1 MEQTT
6 RTHKRTVAAGQLNAQ
21 REYWLRTLEG
31 DWEKTAWPPHRTPP
45 LRSRRREVV
54 EIELSK
60 LLVNRLEALAN
71 GSDQR
76 LHMILLAGYL
86 ILLSRYTGREDIV
99 VGTPTLKQTEAADF
113 VNTALPLRCRV
124 QGDLTFKQLLVAV
137 RGVVKEATKHQNYP
151 VETLPEQLG
160 RIQHGEEGFPLM
172 DTALLLESIHD
183 AADIRHL
190 DPALLI
196 IGRRNGGTLTLE
208 CDFDDG
214 LYEAGSLKLG
224 LRRLAMV
231 LEQGAADLERPISAI
246 QLATQEEKRLILDT
260 FNNTAI
266 DVPPG
271 QTVQSLVRRWAE
283 AGPDRVAVAFPA
295 RGNHAV
301 TYGELLDQALSSK
314 EELSDR
320 GVGPGSIVPICLPRS
335 IEMVIAM
342 LGAMEAA
349 CAYLPLDVH
358 WPEER
363 IASIVKDCG
372 PPVQER
378 GADEDR
384 LLLYVV
390 YTSGSTGRPKGGMVE
405 QRGFVNLV
413 HAHQRLFGDDEC
425 MRSSQV
431 ASPGFDAMAFE
442 VWPCLAAGGALVL
455 ADDETRVDALLM
467 KEWLITQCVT
477 ISYQPTVLAQQ
488 LTALD
493 WTDRGSVALRA
504 LRAAGDRL
512 TAAPPKPLPFTFY
525 NLYGPTETSVWSTWL
540 EVEAGG
546 DGAAPSIGKPLDNH
560 RIFIVDRYLNLQPP
574 GVPGELCIGG
584 VGLARGYLNRPE
596 LTDASF
602 ITSPFEERIY
612 RSGDLAQWLP
622 DGCVDFLGRIDH
634 QVKIR
639 GFRIELGEIQHQLER
654 HPEIRAAAVVVRRQE
669 GSEYLCACVEAE
681 ESISGAEVREFLGHR
696 LPDYMVPPFVV
707 RMEALPMLSSGKI
720 DRRRLEVMSRSMK
733 LEAEYAPPEDDIQRR
748 MAVLWG
754 ELLDLE
760 RVGIDDNFFT
770 IGGDSIKTV
779 RLLHRMEEEFTV
791 RLKTVDLYQQETI
804 RKLAP
809 LVREGLKNSVSG
821 GDTEVDSALR
831 HMDAMKEDFL
841 KDL

>member
-1 MEQTT
+1 L
-6 RTHKRTVAAGQLNAQ
+6 A
-21 REYWLRTLEG
+21 
-31 DWEKTAWPPHRTPP
+31 
-45 LRSRRREVV
+45 
-54 EIELSK
+54 
-60 LLVNRLEALAN
+60 ALAN

-76 LHMILLAGYL
+76 LHMILFAGYL
-86 ILLSRYTGREDIV
+86 ILLSRYTGQEDLV

-113 VNTALPLRCRV
+113 VNTALLLRCPV
-124 QGDLTFKQLLVAV
+124 DGDLTFKQLVVAV
-137 RGVVKEATKHQNYP
+137 RGVVVEATKHQNYP

-160 RIQHGEEGFPLM
+160 RVQDGDEGFPLL

-196 IGRRNGGTLTLE
+196 IGRLSGERLMLV

-214 LYEAGSLKLG
+214 LYEAPSMTLG
-224 LRRLAMV
+224 LQRLAMV
-231 LEQGAADLERPISAI
+231 LEQGTADLERPIAAI
-246 QLATQEEKRLILDT
+246 QLATEEEKRRILDG
-260 FNNTAI
+260 FNNTDV

-271 QTVQSLVRRWAE
+271 QTVQSLVRRRAE

-295 RGNHAV
+295 QGNQAV
-301 TYGELLDQALSSK
+301 TYGELLAQALSSK
-314 EELSDR
+314 EELADR

-335 IEMVIAM
+335 IEMVVAI
-342 LGAMEAA
+342 LGALEAG

-372 PPVQER
+372 PPVQDSSVDEER
-378 GADEDR
+378 R
-384 LLLYVV
+384 LLYVV

-405 QRGFVNLV
+405 QRGFVNLI
-413 HAHQRLFGDDEC
+413 HAHQRLFGDDEN
-425 MRSSQV
+425 MRASQV

-442 VWPCLAAGGALVL
+442 VWPCLAAGGTLIL
-455 ADDETRVDALLM
+455 ADDDTRVDALLM
-467 KEWLITQCVT
+467 KDWLISQCVT

-493 WTDRGSVALRA
+493 WTDQGIVALQA

-512 TAAPPKPLPFTFY
+512 TAAPEKPLPFKFY
-525 NLYGPTETSVWSTWL
+525 NLYGPTETTVWSTWL

-546 DGAAPSIGKPLDNH
+546 DGAAPSIGRPLDNH
-560 RIFIVDRYLNLQPP
+560 RIYIVDRYLNLQPA
-574 GVPGELCIGG
+574 GVPGEMCIGG
-584 VGLARGYLNRPE
+584 VGVARGYLNRPE
-596 LTDASF
+596 LTDSVFTA
-602 ITSPFEERIY
+602 SPFEKRIY
-612 RSGDLAQWLP
+612 RTGDLARWLP
-622 DGCVDFLGRIDH
+622 DGCVEFLGRVDH

-654 HPEIRAAAVVVRRQE
+654 HPAIRAAAVVVRRQE
-669 GSEYLCACVEAE
+669 GSENLCACVEAD
-681 ESISGAEVREFLGHR
+681 ESISGAEVREFLGQR

-707 RMEALPMLSSGKI
+707 RMEALPMLSSGKV
-720 DRRRLEVMSRSMK
+720 DRRRLEVMNRSMK
-733 LEAEYAPPEDDIQRR
+733 LEAEYAPPQDDIQRR
-748 MAVLWG
+748 MALLWG

-779 RLLHRMEEEFTV
+779 RLLHRMEEEFAV

-809 LVREGLKNSVSG
+809 LVREGLKNSASG
-821 GDTEVDSALR
+821 GETEVESALR
-831 HMDAMKEDFL
+831 QMDAMKEDFL
-841 KDL
+841 KDF